1 MTVPLDPSTNVGLTM
16 TASGT
21 QSFCAFCTA
30 VTTQE
35 TIQPNIFSTHIIP
48 DKDDDEYFQPKDPVQ
63 SPSPDE
69 NNQEK
74 SSPQAQDSMAA
85 GPQTTLIDLGPIT
98 HVIPEDQDPT
108 SLDLH
113 DKLLRWHYRLGHL
126 PFEHIK
132 QLVLKGQL
140 PKCLLASKK
149 AFCSACQY
157 DKMTKR
163 PWRVKGDNKNATK
176 MATWPGQIVLVD
188 QLESNSAGLISQLKG
203 KLTHQRYKYA
213 TILSINSPG
222 IHSYTSRNVSQVKKL

>member
-1 MTVPLDPSTNVGLTM
+1 MTVPLDPSTNVGLSM
-16 TASGT
+16 TASGI
-21 QSFCAFCTA
+21 QSFCAFCTT

-48 DKDDDEYFQPKDPVQ
+48 DKDVDEYFQPKDPVQ

-163 PWRVKGDNKNATK
+163 PWRVKETIK
-176 MATWPGQIVLVD
+176 MLPKWPH
-188 QLESNSAGLISQLKG
+188 GLGRLFWWTNWSPTLPASFPSSRASLLINDISTRQFC
-203 KLTHQRYKYA
+203 RS
-213 TILSINSPG
+213 ILRVYIRIPPEMP
-222 IHSYTSRNVSQVKKL
+222 HK